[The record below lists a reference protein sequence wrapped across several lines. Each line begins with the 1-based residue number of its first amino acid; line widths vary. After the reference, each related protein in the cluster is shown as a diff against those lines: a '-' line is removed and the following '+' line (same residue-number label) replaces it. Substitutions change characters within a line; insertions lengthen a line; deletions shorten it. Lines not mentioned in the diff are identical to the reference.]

1 MNKWTEDEKNFII
14 NKFKE
19 GKSIEEIH
27 QTGKISR
34 SKFAIECKLYGHI
47 YDMLQNGKSHSN
59 VAEEFNISKKE
70 VKNIEQKMFEMR
82 SKTDTK
88 TMYTNDGGYQYGENK
103 NVLNLNDFHHMNRT
117 LNTVISYY
125 ENIDRLNKLKE
136 NKTIEEDFYNNLIK
150 KIKEFTFDKQ
160 QIINSL
166 DVKLIKENNNTNNS
180 EKECKEDKSDE
191 KQKKEEKE
199 EREEKKSYSKNSE
212 DDDTYVKKYKKRLI

>member
-14 NKFKE
+14 DKFKQ
-19 GKSIEEIH
+19 GNSIEEIH
-27 QTGKISR
+27 QMGKISR

-47 YDMLQNGKSHSN
+47 YDILQNGKSHSD

-88 TMYTNDGGYQYGENK
+88 TMYTTDGGYNYGEHK
-103 NVLNLNDFHHMNRT
+103 NILNLNDFHHMNRT

-125 ENIDRLNKLKE
+125 ENIERLNKLKE
-136 NKTIEEDFYNNLIK
+136 NKTIEEEFYTELIK
-150 KIKEFTFDKQ
+150 KVKEFTFDKQ

-166 DVKLIKENNNTNNS
+166 DVKLVKEKDDSETKDT
-180 EKECKEDKSDE
+180 EKEELVVEKS
-191 KQKKEEKE
+191 KKEEK
-199 EREEKKSYSKNSE
+199 KTFTKNS
-212 DDDTYVKKYKKRLI
+212 DDDTYVKKHKKRLI

>member
-14 NKFKE
+14 DKFKQ
-19 GKSIEEIH
+19 GNSIEEIH
-27 QTGKISR
+27 QMGKISR

-47 YDMLQNGKSHSN
+47 YDILQNGKSHSD

-88 TMYTNDGGYQYGENK
+88 TMYTNDGGYQYGEHK
-103 NVLNLNDFHHMNRT
+103 NILNLNDFHHMNRT

-125 ENIDRLNKLKE
+125 ENIERLNKLKE
-136 NKTIEEDFYNNLIK
+136 NKTIEEEFYTELIK
-150 KIKEFTFDKQ
+150 KVKEFTFDKQ

-166 DVKLIKENNNTNNS
+166 DVKLVKEKDDSETKDT
-180 EKECKEDKSDE
+180 EKEELVVEKS
-191 KQKKEEKE
+191 KKEEK
-199 EREEKKSYSKNSE
+199 KTFTKNS
-212 DDDTYVKKYKKRLI
+212 DDDTYVKKHKKRLI

>member
-19 GKSIEEIH
+19 GNSIEEIH

-47 YDMLQNGKSHSN
+47 YDMLQNGKSHSD

-70 VKNIEQKMFEMR
+70 VKNIEQKTFEMR

-88 TMYTNDGGYQYGENK
+88 TMYTNDGGYQYGEHK
-103 NVLNLNDFHHMNRT
+103 NILNLNDFHHMNRT
-117 LNTVISYY
+117 LKTVISYY
-125 ENIDRLNKLKE
+125 ENIERLNKLKE
-136 NKTIEEDFYNNLIK
+136 NKTIEEDFYNDLIK

-166 DVKLIKENNNTNNS
+166 NLKQTDSTLQENNKDKEVNNN
-180 EKECKEDKSDE
+180 DE
-191 KQKKEEKE
+191 KPKK
-199 EREEKKSYSKNSE
+199 EEKKSYSKNSE
-212 DDDTYVKKYKKRLI
+212 DDDTYVKKHKKRLI

>member
-14 NKFKE
+14 DKFKE
-19 GKSIEEIH
+19 GNTIEEIH
-27 QTGKISR
+27 QMGKISR

-47 YDMLQNGKSHSN
+47 YDMLQNGKSHSD
-59 VAEEFNISKKE
+59 VAGEFNISKKE

-103 NVLNLNDFHHMNRT
+103 NILNLNDFHHMSRT

-136 NKTIEEDFYNNLIK
+136 NNTIEEDFYNNLIK

-166 DVKLIKENNNTNNS
+166 NVNVNVNVKPTESSET
-180 EKECKEDKSDE
+180 EKEVVVDKP
-191 KQKKEEKE
+191 KKEEK
-199 EREEKKSYSKNSE
+199 KSSYTKNSE
-212 DDDTYVKKYKKRLI
+212 DDDTYVKKHKKRLI

>member
-1 MNKWTEDEKNFII
+1 MSKWTEDEKNFII

-19 GKSIEEIH
+19 GNTIEQIH
-27 QTGKISR
+27 QTGKINR

-47 YDMLQNGKSHSN
+47 YDMLQNGKSHSD

-70 VKNIEQKMFEMR
+70 VKNIEQKTFEMR

-103 NVLNLNDFHHMNRT
+103 NILNLNEFHHINRT

-136 NKTIEEDFYNNLIK
+136 NKTIEEDFYNELIK
-150 KIKEFTFDKQ
+150 KMKEFTFDKQ

-166 DVKLIKENNNTNNS
+166 NLKQNDSILQENN
-180 EKECKEDKSDE
+180 KDKEDKEDKNNSDE
-191 KQKKEEKE
+191 KPKKEEK
-199 EREEKKSYSKNSE
+199 KTYSKNSE
-212 DDDTYVKKYKKRLI
+212 DDDTYVKKHKKRLI

>member
-14 NKFKE
+14 DKFKQ
-19 GKSIEEIH
+19 GNSIEEIH
-27 QTGKISR
+27 QMGKISR

-47 YDMLQNGKSHSN
+47 YDILQNGKSHSD

-88 TMYTNDGGYQYGENK
+88 TMYTNDGGYNYGEHK
-103 NVLNLNDFHHMNRT
+103 NILNLNDFHHMNRT

-136 NKTIEEDFYNNLIK
+136 NKTIEEDFYNDLIK
-150 KIKEFTFDKQ
+150 KMKEFTFDKQ

-166 DVKLIKENNNTNNS
+166 DVKLVKEKDDSETKDT
-180 EKECKEDKSDE
+180 EKEELVVEKS
-191 KQKKEEKE
+191 KKEEK
-199 EREEKKSYSKNSE
+199 KTFTKNS
-212 DDDTYVKKYKKRLI
+212 DDDTYVKKHKKRLI

>member
-14 NKFKE
+14 DKFKE
-19 GKSIEEIH
+19 GNTIEEIH
-27 QTGKISR
+27 QMGKISR

-47 YDMLQNGKSHSN
+47 YDMLQNGKSHSD
-59 VAEEFNISKKE
+59 VALIFNISKKE

-103 NVLNLNDFHHMNRT
+103 NILNLNEFHHMNRT
-117 LNTVISYY
+117 LNTVITYY

-136 NKTIEEDFYNNLIK
+136 NKTIEEDFYNELIK
-150 KIKEFTFDKQ
+150 KMKEFTFDKQ

-166 DVKLIKENNNTNNS
+166 NLKQNEDITQNENIK
-180 EKECKEDKSDE
+180 KEDNGDKEDE
-191 KQKKEEKE
+191 KPKKEEK
-199 EREEKKSYSKNSE
+199 KTYTKNSE
-212 DDDTYVKKYKKRLI
+212 DDDTYVKKHKKRLI

>member
-1 MNKWTEDEKNFII
+1 MSKWTEDEKNFII

-19 GKSIEEIH
+19 GNSIEEIH
-27 QTGKISR
+27 QMGKISR

-47 YDMLQNGKSHSN
+47 YDMLQNGKSHSD

-70 VKNIEQKMFEMR
+70 VKNIEQKMFDMR

-103 NVLNLNDFHHMNRT
+103 NILNLNDFHHMNRT

-136 NKTIEEDFYNNLIK
+136 NKTIEEDFYNELIK
-150 KIKEFTFDKQ
+150 KMKEFTFDKQ

-166 DVKLIKENNNTNNS
+166 NFKASEQTVTETKET
-180 EKECKEDKSDE
+180 EKEDAVVE
-191 KQKKEEKE
+191 KPKKEEK
-199 EREEKKSYSKNSE
+199 KTFTKNSE
-212 DDDTYVKKYKKRLI
+212 DDDTYVKKHKKRLI